1 MAKVLN
7 IYEQVDIERL
17 SAFYPYRD
25 KHGNPVLEES
35 LEDYAKRTNQTAN
48 AVKRQADRLA
58 IPILQNEKNAK
69 RRVNLYAL
77 FLKTIKHAEKYV
89 KMTE

>member
-17 SAFYPYRD
+17 SALYPYRD

-35 LEDYAKRTNQTAN
+35 LEDYTKRTNQTAN

-58 IPILQNEKNAK
+58 LPILQNEKNAK

-77 FLKTIKHAEKYV
+77 FLKTIRHAEKYV

>member
-25 KHGNPVLEES
+25 KHGNPVLE
-35 LEDYAKRTNQTAN
+35 DYAKRTNQTAN

-58 IPILQNEKNAK
+58 LPILQNEKNAK

-77 FLKTIKHAEKYV
+77 FLKTIRHAEKYV